1 MTGQTPPTNGADLT
15 DTTGRPAG
23 PVAATIAATIA
34 AAVEPRRV
42 PLPSGPIN
50 LRDVGGYP
58 TADGRTVRWR
68 TLLRAGSLHGL
79 DSRGRAVLAQ
89 IGLRTVVDLREDA
102 EVTRAPDQLGRL
114 AVEHRRIPV
123 YTLPVTRQRTADD
136 GAGGS
141 ASVGSFTA
149 TEAIRAA
156 SASGDLGSIYDH
168 IVDHL
173 GARLTA
179 AVLALA
185 APDALPAIVHCSA
198 GKDRT
203 GLVIALVLDLVGVP
217 AEVIAQDFALT
228 SYFLR
233 DEAAATVQ
241 RMSSW
246 LSAEGTP
253 LPPALLDSPPELI
266 LRSLARIRTSHGGT
280 RAYLLAHGA
289 TGHALDRLVE
299 ALLVPADTP
308 ASRLE
313 RALERTSVPASPDLT
328 AYPPTHTLI
337 QISDTHIVREDEL
350 LHGKI
355 DSYATLRT
363 VLEQIEAAGTT
374 IDALLLTGDLADSGD
389 LAAYQ
394 RLRDLV
400 EPVAARLGA
409 PVLYAVG
416 NHDSRGPFRAGLLG
430 AEPTAEPYDHV
441 HWIDDLRVIV
451 LDTTRPGRHSG
462 ALSTAQL
469 RWLADELA
477 TPAAA
482 GTVLALHHPPVPSPI
497 SLVNALLLAEPE
509 KLADVLAGS
518 DVKILLAGH
527 AHHSSAGAIGAVP
540 VWVAGSS
547 AYRAGTIGPTDR
559 FTGLAGGE
567 YTRVDVYPAGAVAT
581 AIPIADTEVIYDRNI
596 EEMAKIA
603 SAYA

>member
-23 PVAATIAATIA
+23 PTAGPVAATIASTVA

-68 TLLRAGSLHGL
+68 TLLRSGSLHGL
-79 DSRGRAVLAQ
+79 DGRGRAVLAQ

-136 GAGGS
+136 VAGGS

-266 LRSLARIRTSHGGT
+266 LRSLARIHASHGGT

-313 RALERTSVPASPDLT
+313 R
-328 AYPPTHTLI
+328 
-337 QISDTHIVREDEL
+337 
-350 LHGKI
+350 
-355 DSYATLRT
+355 
-363 VLEQIEAAGTT
+363 
-374 IDALLLTGDLADSGD
+374 
-389 LAAYQ
+389 
-394 RLRDLV
+394 
-400 EPVAARLGA
+400 
-409 PVLYAVG
+409 
-416 NHDSRGPFRAGLLG
+416 
-430 AEPTAEPYDHV
+430 
-441 HWIDDLRVIV
+441 
-451 LDTTRPGRHSG
+451 
-462 ALSTAQL
+462 
-469 RWLADELA
+469 
-477 TPAAA
+477 
-482 GTVLALHHPPVPSPI
+482 
-497 SLVNALLLAEPE
+497 
-509 KLADVLAGS
+509 
-518 DVKILLAGH
+518 
-527 AHHSSAGAIGAVP
+527 
-540 VWVAGSS
+540 
-547 AYRAGTIGPTDR
+547 
-559 FTGLAGGE
+559 
-567 YTRVDVYPAGAVAT
+567 
-581 AIPIADTEVIYDRNI
+581 
-596 EEMAKIA
+596 
-603 SAYA
+603 